1 MAKPCVASQIR
12 GLGQLLAALV
22 SLLSCV
28 SFTAVS
34 KSVSL
39 PNIIIIFTDDQG
51 YADVGVFGAKGFQT
65 PNLDRLAAQGCIFR
79 NFHVAQ
85 PICSASRAGL
95 LTGCYPNRIGI
106 HGALGPRSKV
116 GISSGE
122 MTLAQLMKQRG
133 YATTI
138 FGKWHLGDSEQF
150 LPLRHGFDLYFGLPY
165 SNDMWPLH
173 PDLVNLP
180 PNDQRRRQ
188 GYPDLVMYEDDKV
201 VIPQVTHEDQNQLT
215 TWYTERAVKFI
226 AQNKARPFF
235 LYLAH
240 NMPHV
245 PLHVSDKF
253 RGKTPRGLYGDVI
266 EEIDW
271 SVGRVMDALQQNGLE
286 NNTWVIFTSD
296 NGPWL
301 SYGDHA
307 GSAYPL
313 REGKGTD
320 WEGGTREPCIMRWPG
335 KIPAGTQTWKMLMS
349 IDLFPTI
356 ARLIHADLP
365 GHPIDGLNVWPI
377 ISGKPGARNPH
388 SAYWFYYEV
397 NQLQAVVTGDGRWKL
412 QLPHTYRTLGGRPGG
427 HGGLPVPYEQRK
439 LEQAELYDLAND
451 ISETTDVAIQNLN
464 IVKLL
469 QAEAEKARQELG
481 DALTHR
487 TGKGIREPGR
497 VTFENAVGDPNPH
510 R

>member
-1 MAKPCVASQIR
+1 MSSADFKEIAAVPRRFCGV
-12 GLGQLLAALV
+12 GLRSAFLLLYFIV
-22 SLLSCV
+22 SLSTFARPAL
-28 SFTAVS
+28 
-34 KSVSL
+34 L
-39 PNIIIIFTDDQG
+39 PNIVIIFTDDQG

-65 PNLDRLAAQGCIFR
+65 PNLDRLASEGCIFR

-106 HGALGPRSKV
+106 NGALGPGSKI
-116 GISSGE
+116 GISDSE
-122 MTLAQLMKQRG
+122 MTLAQLVKQRG
-133 YATTI
+133 YATAI
-138 FGKWHLGDSEQF
+138 FGKWHLGDAPQF
-150 LPLRHGFDLYFGLPY
+150 LPLHHGFDQYFGLPY

-173 PDLVNLP
+173 PDLVKLP
-180 PNDQRRRQ
+180 PNDERRKR
-188 GYPDLVMYEDDKV
+188 YPDLPMYDGDKI
-201 VIPQVTHEDQNQLT
+201 VIPRVTHEDQNQLT
-215 TWYTERAVKFI
+215 TWYTEHAVNFI
-226 AQNKARPFF
+226 EQNKGRPFF

-253 RGKTPRGLYGDVI
+253 RGKTARGLYGDVI
-266 EEIDW
+266 QEIDW
-271 SVGRVMDALQQNGLE
+271 SVGQVMEALKRNGLE

-335 KIPAGTQTWKMLMS
+335 KIPAGTESWKMLMT

-356 ARLIHADLP
+356 AKLIGAKLP
-365 GHPIDGLNVWPI
+365 DHPIDGMDVWPI
-377 ISGKPGARNPH
+377 IAGKRRAKNPH
-388 SAYWFYYEV
+388 AAYWCYYEV
-397 NQLQAVVTGDGRWKL
+397 NQLQAVMSGDGRWKL

-427 HGGLPVPYEQRK
+427 HDGTPVPYEQRK
-439 LEQAELYDLAND
+439 LENPELYDLEND
-451 ISETTDVAIQNLN
+451 LSEARDVADQHPD
-464 IVKLL
+464 IVRRLL
-469 QAEAEKARQELG
+469 AEAERAREELG
-481 DALTHR
+481 DALTKR
-487 TGKGIREPGR
+487 SGSGAREPGR
-497 VTFENAVGDPNPH
+497 LPPD
-510 R
+510 

>member
-1 MAKPCVASQIR
+1 MSPVAAKGYSAPGIWALRCFQAC
-12 GLGQLLAALV
+12 LACFLCCFSLV
-22 SLLSCV
+22 GRDRP
-28 SFTAVS
+28 AA
-34 KSVSL
+34 L

-65 PNLDRLAAQGCIFR
+65 PNLDRLAAQGCVFR

-85 PICSASRAGL
+85 PICSASRAAL

-106 HGALGPRSKV
+106 HGALGPGSKT
-116 GISSGE
+116 GINSSE
-122 MTLAQLMKQRG
+122 MTLAELMKQRG
-133 YATTI
+133 YATAI
-138 FGKWHLGDSEQF
+138 FGKWHLGDFPQF
-150 LPLRHGFDLYFGLPY
+150 LPLRHGFDHYFGLPY

-180 PNDQRRRQ
+180 ANDERRKR
-188 GYPDLVMYEDDKV
+188 GFPDLVMYEGDKV
-201 VIPQVTHEDQNQLT
+201 VIPQVTHADQNQLT

-226 AQNKARPFF
+226 EQNRAQPFF

-253 RGKTPRGLYGDVI
+253 RDKTPRGLYGDVI

-271 SVGRVMDALQQNGLE
+271 SVGQVMDALQRNGLE

-335 KIPAGTQTWKMLMS
+335 KIPAGTESWKMLMT

-365 GHPIDGLNVWPI
+365 RHRIDGLDVWPI
-377 ISGKPGARNPH
+377 ISGKTGARNPH
-388 SAYWFYYEV
+388 AAYWFYYEV
-397 NQLQAVVTGDGRWKL
+397 NQLQAVVTSDGRWKL

-427 HGGLPVPYEQRK
+427 HGGLTVPYEQRK
-439 LEQAELYDLAND
+439 LEKAELYDLASD
-451 ISETTDVAIQNLN
+451 ISESTDVADQNPK
-464 IVKLL
+464 IVKQLE
-469 QAEAEKARQELG
+469 AEAEKARLELG
-481 DALTHR
+481 DALTKR
-487 TGKGIREPGR
+487 TGIGNREPGR
-497 VTFENAVGDPNPH
+497 IID
-510 R
+510 